1 MMHSCISCSV
11 PFPLLQSGYLLIMQE
26 GQKKY
31 LCYSYDSL
39 QQLATYVETIES
51 NQHTLATLCVSPD
64 LPGTFVPLDEL
75 TMRIK
80 YADVVQC
87 ITTEPL
93 TSYLQPIIN
102 INTKD
107 VFAYE
112 CLLRS
117 ERFSPKQLFSVAQQ
131 TGLHTFLD
139 RRAREEAIRARAK
152 IKKGIKSFINFLPST
167 IYNPEFCLRHTFSIV
182 EQYNV
187 TPGDLVFEVVE
198 TEKIVDIDHLKNVFA
213 TYKRSGMKVALDDV
227 GSGFST
233 LDMLSTLQPDYVK
246 IDRHYIQ
253 NCDQEKEKQT
263 FLKEVTHIAN
273 TLGIHVLAEGIER
286 KEELEYCREI
296 GIHFAQGYYIGKP
309 SPDPL

>member
-1 MMHSCISCSV
+1 MYSCISCSV
-11 PFPLLQSGYLLIMQE
+11 PFPLLPSGYLLIMQE
-26 GQKKY
+26 QQKKY

-39 QQLATYVETIES
+39 QQLATYVETIHEKEKM
-51 NQHTLATLCVSPD
+51 LATLCTNPD
-64 LPGTFVPLDEL
+64 VPEPFVPLHEL
-75 TMRIK
+75 SMRIK
-80 YADVVQC
+80 HADVVQC
-87 ITTEPL
+87 ITNEPL
-93 TSYLQPIIN
+93 MSYLQPIIHT
-102 INTKD
+102 NTGD

-117 ERFSPKQLFSVAQQ
+117 QRFSPGQLFSVAQQ

-139 RRAREEAIRARAK
+139 RRAREEAIRSRTK

-187 TPGDLVFEVVE
+187 APEDLVFEVVE

-227 GSGFST
+227 GAGFST
-233 LDMLSTLQPDYVK
+233 IDMLTLLQPDYVK

-253 NCDQEKEKQT
+253 NCDKEEEKQA
-263 FLKEVTHIAN
+263 FLKEVTRIAN

-286 KEELEYCREI
+286 KEELDYCREI
-296 GIHFAQGYYIGKP
+296 GIPFAQGYYIGKP